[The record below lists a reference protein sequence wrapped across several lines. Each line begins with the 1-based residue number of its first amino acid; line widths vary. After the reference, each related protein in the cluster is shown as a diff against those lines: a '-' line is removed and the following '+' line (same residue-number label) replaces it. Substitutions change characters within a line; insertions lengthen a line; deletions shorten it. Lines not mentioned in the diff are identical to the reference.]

1 MPLIF
6 SRRRKPPASLQRIGD
21 KRRRELKHLA
31 AMLGGLVFFSLLP
44 LIVAGHLN
52 PATAPLYARWAL
64 FVAVIQF
71 AYLAWSLFVPDW
83 ASAWVL
89 MIVFALA
96 AACYGAATA
105 LAVATPPD
113 RAVALEMTDVRH
125 FARGW
130 CACVLLTNALGAY
143 LAGRL
148 ATLWRRETAEYCSSS
163 PPMQS

>member
-1 MPLIF
+1 MPQIF
-6 SRRRKPPASLQRIGD
+6 PQRRKPPASLQRIAD
-21 KRRRELKHLA
+21 KRRKELKHLISL
-31 AMLGGLVFFSLLP
+31 LGGLTFFSVLP

-52 PATAPLYARWAL
+52 PASAPLYARWAL
-64 FVAVIQF
+64 FIAVVQL
-71 AYLAWSLFVPDW
+71 AYLVWSVLMPDW

-89 MIVFALA
+89 MIVFAVA

-113 RAVALEMTDVRH
+113 RAVALELTDVRH

-130 CACVLLTNALGAY
+130 CACVLLTNSLGAY

-148 ATLWRRETAEYCSSS
+148 AALWRRETAEFFASKS
-163 PPMQS
+163 PT

>member
-1 MPLIF
+1 MPLLF
-6 SRRRKPPASLQRIGD
+6 SRRKPPASLQRISD
-21 KRRRELKHLA
+21 KRRGQLKQLV
-31 AMLGGLVFFSLLP
+31 AMLGGLTFFSLLP
-44 LIVAGHLN
+44 LIVSGHIN
-52 PATAPLYARWAL
+52 PTTAPIYAQWAIV
-64 FVAVIQF
+64 VAVVQA
-71 AYLAWSLFVPDW
+71 AYLAWSLLVPDW

-89 MIVFALA
+89 MIVFAVA

-130 CACVLLTNALGAY
+130 CACVMLTNSLGAY

-148 ATLWRRETAEYCSSS
+148 ATLWRRETAEYFSSKNTAGS
-163 PPMQS
+163 

>member
-1 MPLIF
+1 MPLLF
-6 SRRRKPPASLQRIGD
+6 RRRKPPASLKRISD
-21 KRRRELKHLA
+21 KRREQLKHLV
-31 AMLGGLVFFSLLP
+31 AMLGGLTFFSLLP

-71 AYLAWSLFVPDW
+71 AYLAWSLIVPDW

-89 MIVFALA
+89 MIVFAVA

-113 RAVALEMTDVRH
+113 RAVALEMTDVRR

-130 CACVLLTNALGAY
+130 CACVMLTNSLGAY

-148 ATLWRRETAEYCSSS
+148 ATLWRRETAEYFSFKNPAGS
-163 PPMQS
+163 